1 MNIYLDWVFESI
13 KLFHAVYLLDNFIL
27 QSSQRQES
35 GTVSDEKIEQAVEKV
50 FDLTPAGMIETL
62 DLQNPFYARTA
73 VGGHFGREDFPW
85 ERVDKVGLLLNAIL

>member
-1 MNIYLDWVFESI
+1 
-13 KLFHAVYLLDNFIL
+13 
-27 QSSQRQES
+27 
-35 GTVSDEKIEQAVEKV
+35 
-50 FDLTPAGMIETL
+50 MIETL